1 MNFMKFVNKVLEVK
15 GNLLKVSFSVNGKT
29 FETFI
34 PDDEQWGAVKD
45 ILINREYEYLPEFEL
60 YNFKGGT
67 VIDAGAHVGLFS
79 LVVSNF
85 ADKVISIEAHP
96 INYKLLEIN
105 IIKNNIKNVIPLNRA
120 LVGVKR
126 SVRICEGV
134 HSGGH
139 SILGSGEGHIVKPI
153 TLEEIVKEYGKVDLL
168 KIDVEGAEFEIFENS
183 GIEVLRKIDKIVGE
197 IHLSLGDFKRLKE
210 ILEEAGFSVKAFH
223 PPLVKNYTGNVR
235 ISANNFRKL
244 RLVRYCV
251 YTLSRAF
258 NLKDKSLLILF
269 AWRGRK

>member
-79 LVVSNF
+79 LVASNF

-96 INYKLLEIN
+96 VNYKLLEIN
-105 IIKNNIKNVIPLNRA
+105 IIKNNVKNVIPLNRA

-126 SVRICEGV
+126 SVRICEGN

-139 SILGSGEGHIVKPI
+139 SILHSGEGYTVKPI

-168 KIDVEGAEFEIFENS
+168 KIDIEGAEFEIFENS
-183 GIEVLRKIDKIVGE
+183 DIEILRRIDKIVGE

-210 ILEEAGFSVKAFH
+210 ILEEAKFSVKAFH
-223 PPLVKNYTGNVR
+223 PPLVRNYTGNVL
-235 ISANNFRKL
+235 INVIGFRKFKL
-244 RLVRYCV
+244 IRSII
-251 YTLSRAF
+251 YTLSRAL

-269 AWRGRK
+269 AWRERK